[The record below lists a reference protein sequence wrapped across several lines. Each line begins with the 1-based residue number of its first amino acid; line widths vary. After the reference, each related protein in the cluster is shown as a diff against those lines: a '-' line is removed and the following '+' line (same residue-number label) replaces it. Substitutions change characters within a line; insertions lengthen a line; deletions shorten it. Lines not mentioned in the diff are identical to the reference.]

1 MPKRKLKLPP
11 LKLESDESFG
21 ERLSRIRKEKGF
33 TQVELA
39 EKVGLIQS
47 LITDYELD
55 RIRLNAEMICRF
67 AGVLGITSDE
77 LLGLKKA
84 APVKNDLSLR
94 LVRRMQKFGLLP
106 SAQQKALLQ
115 TIDVYLKGAGISA

>member
-39 EKVGLIQS
+39 AKVGLIQT
-47 LITDYELD
+47 LITDYERD
-55 RIRLNAEMICRF
+55 KIRLNAEMICRL
-67 AGVLGITSDE
+67 ANALSVSADE

-84 APVKNDLSLR
+84 APLKNDLSLR

-115 TIDVYLKGAGISA
+115 TIDVYLKGAGISV